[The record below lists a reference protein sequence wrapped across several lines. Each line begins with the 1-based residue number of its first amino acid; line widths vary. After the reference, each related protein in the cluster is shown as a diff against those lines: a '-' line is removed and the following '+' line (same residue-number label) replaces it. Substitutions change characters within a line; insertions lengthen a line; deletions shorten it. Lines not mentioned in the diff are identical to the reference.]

1 MGADVIAT
9 TRAALMRPGATTNG
23 LGDEVDALSVVTTPT
38 DDAELGRDLGNFPA
52 SIIERSR
59 REFDEA
65 SNQWRTVRYYAGRVP
80 SYVPARAGD
89 VLLALADG
97 KMYTIDEEEGMARG
111 LAGRSS
117 VTLTMKRTAP

>member
-1 MGADVIAT
+1 MIAT
-9 TRAALMRPGATTNG
+9 TRAALMRPATTTNG
-23 LGDEVDALSVVTTPT
+23 LGDETDALSVVTTEPA
-38 DDAELGRDLGNFPA
+38 DAELGRDLGDFPA

-80 SYVPARAGD
+80 TYVPARAGD
-89 VLLALADG
+89 TLLDNRDG
-97 KMYTIDEEEGMARG
+97 KMYTIEEDEGMARG

-117 VTLTMKRTAP
+117 VTLTMKRTSAA